1 MHMSWYQLFHLGDP
15 MLTLPLGSAIAAWLL
30 AARAWRAALGWIVG
44 FGLALGLV
52 VATKIA
58 FMGWATGLPALAF
71 KAVSGHA
78 TGFAA
83 VFPTLCY
90 LAMPAHMARARRAA
104 SAAALALA
112 AVVAAALVHAG
123 EHTLAEAA
131 AGWVIGTCAFV
142 CTAWLAGGTSVT
154 AVTSF
159 TPAASA
165 DAAPSLAPAAAPDTG
180 PSLVPAA
187 APEAG
192 LSLAP
197 RAAPDAAPAPA
208 SIAAAAAAPSAVVAP
223 AFAPTP
229 ATIACAALAFL
240 ASAWLLRSAPLN
252 WWMIKVALLL
262 SGNSAPVPWDHCG

>member
-30 AARAWRAALGWIVG
+30 AARAWRPALGWILG

-52 VATKIA
+52 AATKIA

-90 LAMPAHMARARRAA
+90 LAMPARMARARIPAVG
-104 SAAALALA
+104 AALALA
-112 AVVAAALVHAG
+112 AVFAAALVHAG

-131 AGWVIGTCAFV
+131 AGWVIGAGAFLS
-142 CTAWLAGGTSVT
+142 TAWLARGTSVT
-154 AVTSF
+154 AVTS
-159 TPAASA
+159 
-165 DAAPSLAPAAAPDTG
+165 LAPAAAPDATQ
-180 PSLVPAA
+180 
-187 APEAG
+187 
-192 LSLAP
+192 SLAP
-197 RAAPDAAPAPA
+197 AAEPSAAPAPA
-208 SIAAAAAAPSAVVAP
+208 SIAATAVPSAAAAP
-223 AFAPTP
+223 AFVPTP
-229 ATIACAALAFL
+229 ATIACAVLACL

-252 WWMIKVALLL
+252 WWMIKVALVL
-262 SGNSAPVPWDHCG
+262 SGNSTPVPWDHCG

>member
-30 AARAWRAALGWIVG
+30 AARAWRPALGWILG

-52 VATKIA
+52 AATKIA

-90 LAMPAHMARARRAA
+90 LAMPARMARARIPAA
-104 SAAALALA
+104 GAALALA

-131 AGWVIGTCAFV
+131 AGWVIGAGAFL
-142 CTAWLAGGTSVT
+142 CTARLARGTPVT
-154 AVTSF
+154 AVTS
-159 TPAASA
+159 
-165 DAAPSLAPAAAPDTG
+165 LAPAA
-180 PSLVPAA
+180 
-187 APEAG
+187 
-192 LSLAP
+192 
-197 RAAPDAAPAPA
+197 
-208 SIAAAAAAPSAVVAP
+208 AP

-229 ATIACAALAFL
+229 ATIACAALACL

-252 WWMIKVALLL
+252 WWMIKVALVL
-262 SGNSAPVPWDHCG
+262 SGNSAPVPWDQCG

>member
-15 MLTLPLGSAIAAWLL
+15 MLTLPVGSAIAAWLL

-52 VATKIA
+52 AATKIA

-78 TGFAA
+78 TGFTA

-90 LAMPAHMARARRAA
+90 LAMPARMARARQAA

-131 AGWVIGTCAFV
+131 AGWVIGAGVFL
-142 CTAWLAGGTSVT
+142 CTARLVRGTSVT
-154 AVTSF
+154 AVTS
-159 TPAASA
+159 
-165 DAAPSLAPAAAPDTG
+165 LAPATT
-180 PSLVPAA
+180 PA
-187 APEAG
+187 
-192 LSLAP
+192 L
-197 RAAPDAAPAPA
+197 R
-208 SIAAAAAAPSAVVAP
+208 
-223 AFAPTP
+223 PTP
-229 ATIACAALAFL
+229 ATIACAALACL

-252 WWMIKVALLL
+252 WWMIKVALVL
-262 SGNSAPVPWDHCG
+262 SGNSAPVPWDQCG

>member
-15 MLTLPLGSAIAAWLL
+15 MLTLPVGSAIAAWLL
-30 AARAWRAALGWIVG
+30 AARAWRPALGWIVG

-52 VATKIA
+52 AATKIA

-90 LAMPAHMARARRAA
+90 LAMPARMARARVAA
-104 SAAALALA
+104 AAAALALA

-131 AGWVIGTCAFV
+131 AGWVIGACVFL
-142 CTAWLAGGTSVT
+142 CTARLARGTAVT
-154 AVTSF
+154 AVTACA
-159 TPAASA
+159 PEALH
-165 DAAPSLAPAAAPDTG
+165 DAAPFSAPAAAPDAA
-180 PSLVPAA
+180 PSLTPAA
-187 APEAG
+187 APDT
-192 LSLAP
+192 P
-197 RAAPDAAPAPA
+197 PAPA
-208 SIAAAAAAPSAVVAP
+208 SVTAAAAVPSAAAAP

-229 ATIACAALAFL
+229 ATIACAALACL

-252 WWMIKVALLL
+252 WWMIKVALVL

>member
-52 VATKIA
+52 AATKIA

-90 LAMPAHMARARRAA
+90 LAMPAWMARARQAA

-131 AGWVIGTCAFV
+131 AGWVIGAGAFL
-142 CTAWLAGGTSVT
+142 CTARLARATPVT
-154 AVTSF
+154 AVTS
-159 TPAASA
+159 P
-165 DAAPSLAPAAAPDTG
+165 APAAAP
-180 PSLVPAA
+180 
-187 APEAG
+187 
-192 LSLAP
+192 
-197 RAAPDAAPAPA
+197 
-208 SIAAAAAAPSAVVAP
+208 
-223 AFAPTP
+223 AFASTP
-229 ATIACAALAFL
+229 ATIACAALACL

-252 WWMIKVALLL
+252 WWMIKVALVL
-262 SGNSAPVPWDHCG
+262 SGNSAPVPWDQCG